1 MNGARATLIAVAA
14 MAAVAGTATAAPSD
28 FDASFGD
35 RGLVTLPHTVSSR
48 VVQLARVPGSGMF
61 AVVASTDAPFARWMH
76 RLEDHGG
83 ARAAF
88 NGGLPVALE
97 RANCA
102 GTGAVCAFSHVA
114 VAPGDKLVA
123 AGIVGGGRIAVARW
137 NATGAPDAGFGIG
150 GASVGAS
157 TEGWDEF
164 VVAVLVDHDG
174 AVWVVTD
181 GIDAGNGD
189 FSPVVHR
196 FGADGAPD
204 ESFGSGGRR
213 TVDIPI
219 VPGAAALTDD
229 GRVMIA
235 GTYAL
240 SDRMAITLFRLT
252 AEGDIDG
259 SYGQSGYFWTRY
271 ETVMGVFSLE
281 LLPDGT
287 AMIGGLYGWQAW
299 EPIRIGKAWWVEAD
313 GKSHVY
319 HLGAYELPLLPTN
332 EFARNG
338 IVATVS
344 DRQGGLFALGANV
357 YEPFGL
363 EGRTFVQAV
372 VSRRTPEQLPD
383 HTFVPGSRTT
393 LWRDFGMVPAP
404 GAFID
409 AGGRIVFG
417 ASVEHAPRRD
427 ASGTAWLPVSTPVV
441 VRLQGGSLPS
451 PDPIMTAPVV
461 EYVHRTSGHYFVT
474 AYPHEAAA
482 LDALEPGVSEWTRTG
497 QGFKVYSAHV
507 DSLQTGGNL
516 TTLCRFFSGATFA
529 PLFSHF
535 YTPYSGECTALSK
548 PGSGWTYEGRVLSVG
563 FLDGDTVGSRG
574 CRYGRFPLYRAY
586 NNKLS
591 GAPNHRYTADPA
603 VLDAMIAQGWT
614 FEGEAATRVFACLPA
629 Q

>member
-1 MNGARATLIAVAA
+1 MSRDMTRLVAIVAA
-14 MAAVAGTATAAPSD
+14 LFVATAAAAPTD
-28 FDASFGD
+28 LDPAFGD
-35 RGLVTLPHTVSSR
+35 DGFVTLPHATSSR
-48 VVQLARVPGSGMF
+48 VVQLARVPGAGMF
-61 AVVASTDAPFARWMH
+61 AVVASTDAPFARWLH

-88 NGGLPVALE
+88 NGGLPLALE
-97 RANCA
+97 RSNCA
-102 GTGAVCAFSHVA
+102 GTGAACAFSHVA
-114 VAPGDKLVA
+114 VAPGDKVVA
-123 AGIVGGGRIAVARW
+123 AGHDDGGRIAVARW
-137 NATGAPDAGFGIG
+137 TATGAPDAGFGTG
-150 GASVGAS
+150 GASVGAP

-164 VVAVLVDHDG
+164 IVAVLVDHDG

-181 GIDAGNGD
+181 GIDAGNGEYA
-189 FSPVVHR
+189 PVVHR

-204 ESFGSGGRR
+204 ESIGSGGRR
-213 TVDIPI
+213 I
-219 VPGAAALTDD
+219 VNAPVIAGAAALTHDD
-229 GRVMIA
+229 RLLVA
-235 GTYAL
+235 GIIDVDVEHRLAV
-240 SDRMAITLFRLT
+240 AFRLT
-252 AEGDIDG
+252 PHGEIDG
-259 SYGQSGYFWTRY
+259 SYGDDGYFYSNLWQPRMA
-271 ETVMGVFSLE
+271 VNALE
-281 LLPDGT
+281 ILPDGT
-287 AMIGGLYGWQAW
+287 AMMAGMRGSSEIGF
-299 EPIRIGKAWWVEAD
+299 AWWIEAD

-332 EFARNG
+332 QFARSLV
-338 IVATVS
+338 VATVS

-383 HTFVPGSRTT
+383 HTFIPGSRTT

-427 ASGTAWLPVSTPVV
+427 ASGTAWLPVSTPVL

-451 PDPIMTAPVV
+451 ADPVMTAPVV

-497 QGFKVYSAHV
+497 RGFKVYSAHV
-507 DSLQTGGNL
+507 DTLQTGGNL
-516 TTLCRFFSGATFA
+516 TNFCRFFSGATFA

-535 YTPYSGECTALSK
+535 YTPYSGECHSLSK
-548 PGSGWTYEGRVLSVG
+548 PGSGWTYEGRVLTVG
-563 FLDGDTVGSRG
+563 FLDGETVGSRG

-586 NNKLS
+586 NNQLS
-591 GAPNHRYTADPA
+591 GAPNHRYTADPV

-614 FEGEAATRVFACLPA
+614 FEGEVATRVFACLPL